1 MIKIIH
7 GKIPAYISFSSR
19 VSSHQPA
26 NPIIKPRMKTFF
38 ALIATLYLWS
48 YTLQGQNNQTANPH
62 VSQEANAPA
71 NPLASED
78 TVPVGADQAST
89 EAETKLEEGA
99 SLDSGN
105 TAWMITATALVLLM
119 TLPGLALFYGGLVQ
133 SKNVLSVLMHCFAI
147 ACIASI
153 IWFAVGY
160 SLSLTTGSEKSWIG
174 GTDAFFLQHL
184 SIEDLNGDHPETV
197 WIMFQMTFAIITPAL
212 IVGAFVERIKFSAV
226 MIFSGLWLLFVYCP
240 VCYWVWG
247 GGWLAEKGV
256 IDFAGGIVVHAT
268 AGASALTLAYMLG
281 RRKGFP
287 RNLKPPHNPGM
298 VMTGAAMLWVG
309 WFGFNAG
316 SAGAADTSAGMA
328 MLVTHLSAATASLVW
343 MIVEWR
349 KTGKPGLVGIV
360 TGTIAGLATIT
371 PASGS
376 VGPLGAIVIGASA
389 GFVCYYA
396 CSIVKEAMGVDDS
409 LDVAAVHGVGGILGT
424 LLVAFLGVEGT
435 LGGLGLS
442 VKETLADG
450 TEVIYTSGEQFAVQ
464 AQGCLAAIALSIVA
478 TYLIVKIMSPFLG
491 GIRVSEEDETKGLDQ
506 SAHGENGYSLN

>member
-1 MIKIIH
+1 
-7 GKIPAYISFSSR
+7 
-19 VSSHQPA
+19 
-26 NPIIKPRMKTFF
+26 
-38 ALIATLYLWS
+38 
-48 YTLQGQNNQTANPH
+48 
-62 VSQEANAPA
+62 
-71 NPLASED
+71 
-78 TVPVGADQAST
+78 
-89 EAETKLEEGA
+89 
-99 SLDSGN
+99 
-105 TAWMITATALVLLM
+105 
-119 TLPGLALFYGGLVQ
+119 
-133 SKNVLSVLMHCFAI
+133 
-147 ACIASI
+147 
-153 IWFAVGY
+153 
-160 SLSLTTGSEKSWIG
+160 
-174 GTDAFFLQHL
+174 
-184 SIEDLNGDHPETV
+184 
-197 WIMFQMTFAIITPAL
+197 
-212 IVGAFVERIKFSAV
+212 VGAFVERIKFSAV
-226 MIFSGLWLLFVYCP
+226 LIFSGLWLVLVYCP

-281 RRKGFP
+281 RRQGFP
-287 RNLKPPHNPGM
+287 RSLKPPHNPGM

-328 MLVTHLSAATASLVW
+328 MLVTHISAATASLVW

-396 CSIVKEAMGVDDS
+396 CSIVKEAMGIDDS

-435 LGGLGLS
+435 LGGLGINAA
-442 VKETLADG
+442 TA
-450 TEVIYTSGEQFAVQ
+450 GEQFVVQ
-464 AQGCLAAIALSIVA
+464 AQGCLAAIALSVVA
-478 TYLIVKIMSPFLG
+478 TYLIVKIMSPFIG